1 MNSSNFRI
9 KEVPWLE
16 TGLEMLGKQGVNSLT
31 IKSLSDKVGVS
42 RTSFYFLFENV
53 DNYFVQLARYWYN
66 KGTVYIFNLVDQN
79 NNPIEKFKL
88 LISLIYDDEI
98 SGLAWLQ
105 LRQIG
110 LKNEEVRDIVIKA
123 EKHRADSV
131 MALFEGIGNQ
141 RKDAE
146 INAEFFM
153 YAIHGWTMLNW
164 HNHNEDVLSNI
175 KIQNIMKKLKI
186 ID

>member
-110 LKNEEVRDIVIKA
+110 LKNEEVRDIVI
-123 EKHRADSV
+123 
-131 MALFEGIGNQ
+131 
-141 RKDAE
+141 
-146 INAEFFM
+146 
-153 YAIHGWTMLNW
+153 
-164 HNHNEDVLSNI
+164 
-175 KIQNIMKKLKI
+175 
-186 ID
+186 